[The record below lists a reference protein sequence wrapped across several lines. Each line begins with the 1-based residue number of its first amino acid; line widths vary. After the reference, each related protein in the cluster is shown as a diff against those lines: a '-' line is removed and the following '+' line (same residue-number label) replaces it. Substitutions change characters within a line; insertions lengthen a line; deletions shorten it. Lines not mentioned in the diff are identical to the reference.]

1 MDSNFRNSS
10 AQHRP
15 VHPRFA
21 EHQQNK
27 QFEQM
32 KHLSQVPSC
41 HLPQSPIL
49 DNMMRDFINIDHMT
63 GRITQ

>member
-1 MDSNFRNSS
+1 MQQN
-10 AQHRP
+10 RP

-32 KHLSQVPSC
+32 KHLAEVPSC
-41 HLPQSPIL
+41 HLPQSHIVDKL
-49 DNMMRDFINIDHMT
+49 MSDFINIDHAT